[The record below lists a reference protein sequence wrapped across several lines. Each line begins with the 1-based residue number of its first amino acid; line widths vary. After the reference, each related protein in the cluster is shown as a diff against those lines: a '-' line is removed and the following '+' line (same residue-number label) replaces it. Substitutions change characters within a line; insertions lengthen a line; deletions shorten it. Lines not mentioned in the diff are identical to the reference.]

1 MIWKLIR
8 RNVAGKPFR
17 FLLTCSAVT
26 VGVMFTVGVFVFTDA
41 QRSQFAALAEDIE
54 GGTDYAVRTS
64 IEFGD
69 DTLRPP
75 FDLAVSDQ
83 IAAVPGVTNVQP
95 YVLKFDVI
103 PRIDDERLIASFG
116 VNIGLNWP
124 TDSATPRLFISDGE
138 PPATGTEFAI
148 DSRAAEDFGFEL
160 GGTYTIDTPTGP
172 GDFVLVGIFHFA
184 DPEVSQLFGD
194 TIQVAFDTETA
205 VEVLNGGVGIDRV
218 EFSTTADLTD
228 DELFAALE
236 PILPPTL
243 EIVTGEQ
250 LVEEQESDFGEFV
263 DIFRTVLLA
272 FAIIILAVS
281 AFVIFNVFTILI
293 GQRVR
298 ELGLLR
304 AIGASGNQVTKALL
318 GEALLV
324 GVASTAMGIVL
335 GIGFGWFMGW
345 LLGTLQFGPSTS
357 ELIITR
363 TALIWGV
370 AVGVIVTM
378 ASAIVPALR
387 ARHLTPMMALRE
399 DGRLR
404 QIVPVRNL
412 AIGVPLVIGA
422 WALYVIGI
430 AIGGDSDWP
439 VWIVIP
445 LFGFGAAFANAY
457 GLRRIDAAAGRF
469 AMLGFGAISIVLTV
483 VLDLDVG
490 ELLLLLAV
498 AAVTLFLGVNA
509 ISPRLARP
517 VSHFLGRWPLAILLL
532 LGGIALTLAGVG
544 ALVGAAVLLVQ
555 LLADVFGS
563 GDATAMGALAV
574 VLLGLF
580 GALIA
585 RVGYR
590 TVDASLIMGWSW
602 PAGLGGVIVFGIGA
616 IGVISLV
623 TGVIGVLTFDFGAA
637 TITSLLV
644 GAVATVLAAV
654 ARRKLP
660 TTMKANARMARENAG
675 RSPQRTASAAAA
687 LMIGLALVTTAAVV
701 TDSFKATFADVL
713 EERVISDFFISHE
726 NFAPNTSFSRELAG
740 DLNDVAEVESAISFR
755 FAFEAFRFS
764 VDGSTRDAS
773 AVELETSLDHF
784 DPGFLDLDPSLV
796 GPGSIWI
803 HEDVAADT
811 ELSVGD
817 ALGIT
822 FNDGSI
828 EQVRVAAIY
837 EDLSIYGSAVVDLSL
852 WESHF
857 PTANDQFVSLLV
869 ADGVDTED
877 ARAAIEAVAVD
888 YPVNVDTRDEFQER
902 QEGIIDQFLQTFT
915 VLLLAAILVAVL
927 GISITLAL
935 SVFERTRELGL
946 VRAVGMTRR
955 QMMRMVLFEGAI
967 IAAFGGF
974 LGVVLGT
981 VFGAAA
987 VTVIP
992 DTFIS
997 SVSIPVGTLAAYL
1010 ALASIAGIAA
1020 AIIPARRAARLNV
1033 LEAISQG

>member
-8 RNVAGKPFR
+8 RNVSGKPFR

-41 QRSQFAALAEDIE
+41 QRSQFADLAEDIE

-64 IEFGD
+64 IDFGD
-69 DTLRPP
+69 ETLRPP

-103 PRIDDERLIASFG
+103 PQIDGERLIAGFG

-124 TDSATPRLFISDGE
+124 DNSATPRLFISDGA
-138 PPATGTEFAI
+138 PPAAATEFAI
-148 DSRAAEDFGFEL
+148 DSRAAEDNGFEL
-160 GGTYTIDTPTGP
+160 GESYTIDTPTGP
-172 GDFVLVGIFHFA
+172 GEFDLVGIFNFA
-184 DPEVSQLFGD
+184 DPEDSQLFGD
-194 TIQVAFDTETA
+194 TIQIAFDTETA
-205 VEVLNGGVGIDRV
+205 VDVLNGGVGIDRV
-218 EFSTTADLTD
+218 EFSTEADVTD
-228 DELFAALE
+228 EELFAALE
-236 PILPPTL
+236 PVLPPTL

-250 LVEEQESDFGEFV
+250 LVAEQESDFGEFV

-324 GVASTAMGIVL
+324 GVASTVMGIGL

-357 ELIITR
+357 ELIVTR

-370 AVGVIVTM
+370 SVGIIVTM

-387 ARHLTPMMALRE
+387 ARHLTPMMALNE

-404 QIVPVRNL
+404 QIAPVRNL
-412 AIGVPLVIGA
+412 AIGVPLVIAA
-422 WALYVIGI
+422 WALFMVGI

-439 VWIVIP
+439 VWVVIP
-445 LFGFGAAFANAY
+445 VFGFGAAFANAY
-457 GLRRIDAAAGRF
+457 GLRRIHAVAGRF
-469 AMLGFGAISIVLTV
+469 AMLGFGAIAIVLTV
-483 VLDLDVG
+483 VLDLGVG

-532 LGGIALTLAGVG
+532 LGGIVLTLAGVG
-544 ALVGAAVLLVQ
+544 ALLGAGVFLVQ
-555 LLADVFGS
+555 FLADVFGS
-563 GDATAMGALAV
+563 GDATPTGALAV
-574 VLLGLF
+574 VLLGAV
-580 GALIA
+580 GALLG

-590 TVDASLIMGWSW
+590 TLDASLIMGWSKR
-602 PAGLGGVIVFGIGA
+602 AGLGGVIVFIIGA
-616 IGVISLV
+616 VGVVSLV
-623 TGVIGVLTFDFGAA
+623 TGVVGVLTFDLGAETVSSLVVGLVA
-637 TITSLLV
+637 T
-644 GAVATVLAAV
+644 AVAWF
-654 ARRKLP
+654 ARKRLP
-660 TTMKANARMARENAG
+660 TTMRANARMARENAG

-687 LMIGLALVTTAAVV
+687 LMIGVALVTTAAVV

-740 DLNDVAEVESAISFR
+740 ELNEIDELQSAISFR

-764 VDGSTRDAS
+764 IDGSTRDAS

-784 DPGFLDLDPSLV
+784 DPGFLEIDRSLV

-811 ELSVGD
+811 ELGIGD

-837 EDLSIYGSAVVDLSL
+837 EDLSIYGSSVVDLTL
-852 WESHF
+852 WETHF
-857 PTANDQFVSLLV
+857 PTANDQFVSLL
-869 ADGVDTED
+869 AAEGIDTED
-877 ARAAIEAVAVD
+877 ARAAIEAVTAD
-888 YPVNVDTRDEFQER
+888 YPVNVDTRDEFQDR
-902 QEGIIDQFLQTFT
+902 QEGLIDQFLQTFT

-997 SVSIPVGTLAAYL
+997 SVSIPVGTLASYL
-1010 ALASIAGIAA
+1010 AMASIAGIAA